1 MKRNG
6 QLSPVLGN
14 QALLGRLRINSKKK
28 TKPWYISFF
37 LSRKPHWVIT
47 VPVPAWKMSKINPTG
62 TYLLIIF
69 VKTVFTATTLS
80 SKSRRHAKRSAKTPA
95 KIAQLQEAL
104 AEAPQHWLSRVRAVF
119 DKADIRSQTANVKI
133 RAHFSDWHCFRL
145 LPPPCGESRGVGSMS
160 TVPGSRADSCTHH
173 AGSPGGWG
181 LGTMSN
187 VLVPEQTPAP
197 TIRGV

>member
-1 MKRNG
+1 
-6 QLSPVLGN
+6 
-14 QALLGRLRINSKKK
+14 
-28 TKPWYISFF
+28 
-37 LSRKPHWVIT
+37 
-47 VPVPAWKMSKINPTG
+47 MSKINPTG

-133 RAHFSDWHCFRL
+133 RAHFSD
-145 LPPPCGESRGVGSMS
+145 
-160 TVPGSRADSCTHH
+160 
-173 AGSPGGWG
+173 
-181 LGTMSN
+181 
-187 VLVPEQTPAP
+187 
-197 TIRGV
+197 